1 MLCFRARVLGGS
13 NPEGESIL
21 SSGMV
26 SAQALCNTIIIE
38 ALNNNVKMTSIS
50 LQKVLYLIYKKYYT
64 ETGKLLFS
72 EKFYFYRGNPIVESV
87 NAKFRGF
94 QNKAITKFAKD
105 AVGDVYIITPQ
116 SNLYLY
122 LVIHNIVLQIRE
134 DF

>member
-1 MLCFRARVLGGS
+1 
-13 NPEGESIL
+13 
-21 SSGMV
+21 MV
-26 SAQALCNTIIIE
+26 SVQALCNTIIIE
-38 ALNNNVKMTSIS
+38 ALNNNVRMTSIG
-50 LQKVLYLIYKKYYT
+50 LQKVLYLVYKKYYT

-72 EKFYFYRGNPIVESV
+72 EKFYFYRGNPVIESV
-87 NAKFRGF
+87 NSKFRGF

-105 AVGDVYIITPQ
+105 AAGDVYIITPQ

>member
-1 MLCFRARVLGGS
+1 MTSV
-13 NPEGESIL
+13 
-21 SSGMV
+21 M
-26 SAQALCNTIIIE
+26 ALCNTIIME
-38 ALNNNVKMTSIS
+38 ALNNNVRMTSIG
-50 LQKVLYLIYKKYYT
+50 LQKVLYLVYKKYYT

-72 EKFYFYRGNPIVESV
+72 EKFYFYKGNPVIESV
-87 NAKFRGF
+87 NSKFRGF

-105 AVGDVYIITPQ
+105 AAGDVYIITPQ

>member
-1 MLCFRARVLGGS
+1 
-13 NPEGESIL
+13 
-21 SSGMV
+21 MV
-26 SAQALCNTIIIE
+26 SVQALCNTIIIE
-38 ALNNNVKMTSIS
+38 ALNNNVRMTSIG
-50 LQKVLYLIYKKYYT
+50 LQKVLYLVYKKYYT

-72 EKFYFYRGNPIVESV
+72 EKFYFYKGNPVIESV
-87 NAKFRGF
+87 NSKFRGF

-105 AVGDVYIITPQ
+105 AAGDVYIITPQ

>member
-1 MLCFRARVLGGS
+1 
-13 NPEGESIL
+13 
-21 SSGMV
+21 MV
-26 SAQALCNTIIIE
+26 SVQALCNTIIIV

-116 SNLYLY
+116 SNPYIY
-122 LVIHNIVLQIRE
+122 SIINDVVLKSKGGILNE
-134 DF
+134 YI

>member
-1 MLCFRARVLGGS
+1 
-13 NPEGESIL
+13 
-21 SSGMV
+21 MV
-26 SAQALCNTIIIE
+26 SVQALCNTIIIE
-38 ALNNNVKMTSIS
+38 ALNNNVRMTSIG
-50 LQKVLYLIYKKYYT
+50 LQKVLYLVYKKYYT

-72 EKFYFYRGNPIVESV
+72 EKFYFYKGNPVIESV
-87 NAKFRGF
+87 NSKFRGF

-105 AVGDVYIITPQ
+105 AAGGVYIITPQ